1 MRKAVFDLG
10 TNTFNLLIADVYARH
25 FETIYSDKD
34 AVALGMGGIN
44 ANFITD
50 DAFIRGINSISKFH
64 SICLDFKV
72 ESIHAF
78 GTSALRSAQNA
89 SEFLTVVKEKFG
101 FDIEIISGNREAEL
115 IYQGVKWSYDFQDP
129 AVIMDIGG
137 GSTEFIFANSQGVE
151 NVISLNI
158 GVSRLYQS
166 FTFTDPFGVDDVA
179 NIEQWLRK
187 HSMGFFQEKQADIFI
202 GASGT
207 FETFWELI
215 YNKKF
220 PNQLEA
226 LEVPF
231 DLFYK
236 VLDEVILSTQAERD
250 QNDFIIPI
258 RKKMAPITAVKTKW
272 VLNNLGVK
280 RIFISPCSLKEG
292 ALTA

>member
-10 TNTFNLLIADVYARH
+10 TNTFNLLIADVHASG
-25 FETIYSDKD
+25 FETVYTGKD

-44 ANFITD
+44 SNFIAD
-50 DAFIRGINSISKFH
+50 DAFIRGINAISKFYT
-64 SICLDFKV
+64 ICQENNV

-89 SEFLTVVKEKFG
+89 SDFLKIVKEKFEI
-101 FDIEIISGNREAEL
+101 DIEIISGNREAEL
-115 IYQGVKWSYDFQDP
+115 IYEGVKWSYNFKNP

-137 GSTEFIFANSQGVE
+137 GSTEFIFADESGVQ
-151 NVISLNI
+151 NVVSLDI

-166 FTFTDPFGVDDVA
+166 FTFKDPFEVIDVQ
-179 NIEQWLRK
+179 NIESWLDRNSK
-187 HSMGFFQEKQADIFI
+187 GYFQGKQSDIFI

-215 YNKKF
+215 YNQKF
-220 PNQLEA
+220 PDQLEA

-231 DLFYK
+231 QLFNQ
-236 VLDEVILSTQAERD
+236 VLDEVILSSQAERD

-258 RKKMAPITAVKTKW
+258 RKRMAPITAVKTKW
-272 VLNNLGVK
+272 VLNKLQVN

-292 ALTA
+292 ALII